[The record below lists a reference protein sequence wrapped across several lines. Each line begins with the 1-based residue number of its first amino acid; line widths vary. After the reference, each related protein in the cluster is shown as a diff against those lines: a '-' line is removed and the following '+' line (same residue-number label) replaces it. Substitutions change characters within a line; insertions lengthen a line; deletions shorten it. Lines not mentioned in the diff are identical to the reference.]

1 MRTVITMNYESLD
14 KIESK
19 KEIEELNSIKY
30 KGLNHPLCLTRLH
43 GITHALVYGSQ
54 RMEDYT
60 KQHKCMFDK
69 YISQNIKL
77 YHDKTYQ
84 YHIKRSKYVMKFS
97 REFVRKSDDYNSRK
111 NKMSKY
117 LFKVRLYTKLI
128 EIVQQHCL
136 DEIMITKHAL
146 LLKIDTYYNAGNLFL
161 DKDITYDPN
170 MFDESIERFK
180 HLMMSDEESINNK
193 LMKVYEG
200 VDEENLN

>member
-1 MRTVITMNYESLD
+1 MKYESLD

-84 YHIKRSKYVMKFS
+84 YHIKRSC
-97 REFVRKSDDYNSRK
+97 KSQYK
-111 NKMSKY
+111 NVGLGQYKNVGFPTLLY
-117 LFKVRLYTKLI
+117 CLF
-128 EIVQQHCL
+128 
-136 DEIMITKHAL
+136 
-146 LLKIDTYYNAGNLFL
+146 
-161 DKDITYDPN
+161 
-170 MFDESIERFK
+170 
-180 HLMMSDEESINNK
+180 
-193 LMKVYEG
+193 
-200 VDEENLN
+200 

>member
-1 MRTVITMNYESLD
+1 
-14 KIESK
+14 
-19 KEIEELNSIKY
+19 
-30 KGLNHPLCLTRLH
+30 
-43 GITHALVYGSQ
+43 
-54 RMEDYT
+54 
-60 KQHKCMFDK
+60 MFDK

-84 YHIKRSKYVMKFS
+84 YHIKRSKYVMKLS
-97 REFVRKSDDYNSRK
+97 REFARKGDNDSKRI
-111 NKMSKY
+111 KMSKY

-146 LLKIDTYYNAGNLFL
+146 LLKIDTYHNAGNLFS
-161 DKDITYDPN
+161 DKDIIYDPN

-180 HLMMSDEESINNK
+180 HLMMTDEESINNK

-200 VDEENLN
+200 VDEENLNQNNRSHMVRTIYEDSMDDLQSIYPLFYRIQLFKKRMCKKREK

>member
-1 MRTVITMNYESLD
+1 MKYESLD

-19 KEIEELNSIKY
+19 KEMEELNSIKY
-30 KGLNHPLCLTRLH
+30 KGLNHPLFLTRLH
-43 GITHALVYGSQ
+43 GITHALFYGPL
-54 RMEDYT
+54 RMEDYS
-60 KQHKCMFDK
+60 KEHKCMFDK

-84 YHIKRSKYVMKFS
+84 YHIKRCKYVMKLS
-97 REFVRKSDDYNSRK
+97 REFARKGDSDSKRI
-111 NKMSKY
+111 KMSKY

-161 DKDITYDPN
+161 DNNIAYDPN

-200 VDEENLN
+200 VDE

>member
-1 MRTVITMNYESLD
+1 MKYEPLD
-14 KIESK
+14 KMESR

-30 KGLNHPLCLTRLH
+30 KGLNHPLFLTRLH
-43 GITHALVYGSQ
+43 GITHALYGPL
-54 RMEDYT
+54 RMEDYS

-84 YHIKRSKYVMKFS
+84 YHIKRSKYVMKLS
-97 REFVRKSDDYNSRK
+97 CEFARKSDDDSKRI
-111 NKMSKY
+111 KMAKY

-128 EIVQQHCL
+128 EIVQQQCL
-136 DEIMITKHAL
+136 DKIMITKHAL
-146 LLKIDTYYNAGNLFL
+146 LLKIDTYHNAGNLFL
-161 DKDITYDPN
+161 GKDVIYDPN

>member
-1 MRTVITMNYESLD
+1 MKYETLD
-14 KIESK
+14 KVESK
-19 KEIEELNSIKY
+19 KEMEELNSIKY
-30 KGLNHPLCLTRLH
+30 KGLNHPLFLTRLH
-43 GITHALVYGSQ
+43 GITHAYFYGPL
-54 RMEDYT
+54 RMEDYS

-97 REFVRKSDDYNSRK
+97 REFARKGDSDSKRI
-111 NKMSKY
+111 KMSKY

-146 LLKIDTYYNAGNLFL
+146 LLKIDTYHNAGNLFS
-161 DKDITYDPN
+161 DKDIIYDPN

>member
-1 MRTVITMNYESLD
+1 M
-14 KIESK
+14 
-19 KEIEELNSIKY
+19 
-30 KGLNHPLCLTRLH
+30 TRLH

-84 YHIKRSKYVMKFS
+84 YHIKRSKYIMKFS

-117 LFKVRLYTKLI
+117 LFKVLNTHIPQVTVKLRN
-128 EIVQQHCL
+128 
-136 DEIMITKHAL
+136 DSF
-146 LLKIDTYYNAGNLFL
+146 NFL
-161 DKDITYDPN
+161 GIY
-170 MFDESIERFK
+170 
-180 HLMMSDEESINNK
+180 
-193 LMKVYEG
+193 V
-200 VDEENLN
+200 

>member
-1 MRTVITMNYESLD
+1 MKYETLG
-14 KIESK
+14 KVESK

-30 KGLNHPLCLTRLH
+30 KGLNHPLFLTRLH
-43 GITHALVYGSQ
+43 GITHALVYGSL
-54 RMEDYT
+54 RMVDYS

-84 YHIKRSKYVMKFS
+84 YHIKRSKYVMKLS
-97 REFVRKSDDYNSRK
+97 REFAGKGDNDSKRI
-111 NKMSKY
+111 KMSKY

-146 LLKIDTYYNAGNLFL
+146 LLKIDTYHNAGNLFS
-161 DKDITYDPN
+161 DKDIIYDPN

-180 HLMMSDEESINNK
+180 HLMMTDEESINNK

>member
-1 MRTVITMNYESLD
+1 MKYETLD
-14 KIESK
+14 KVESK
-19 KEIEELNSIKY
+19 KEIEELNCIKY
-30 KGLNHPLCLTRLH
+30 KGLNHPLCLIRLH

-97 REFVRKSDDYNSRK
+97 REFARKGDSDSKRI
-111 NKMSKY
+111 KMSKY

-146 LLKIDTYYNAGNLFL
+146 LLKIDTYYNASNLFL
-161 DKDITYDPN
+161 DINVTYDPN

>member
-1 MRTVITMNYESLD
+1 MKYETLG
-14 KIESK
+14 KVESK

-30 KGLNHPLCLTRLH
+30 KGLNHPLFLTRLH
-43 GITHALVYGSQ
+43 AITHALVCGSQ
-54 RMEDYT
+54 RMVDYS

-84 YHIKRSKYVMKFS
+84 YHIKRSKYVMKLS
-97 REFVRKSDDYNSRK
+97 REFARKGDDDSKRI
-111 NKMSKY
+111 KMSKY

-146 LLKIDTYYNAGNLFL
+146 LLKIDTYHNAGNLFSN
-161 DKDITYDPN
+161 KDIIYDPN

-180 HLMMSDEESINNK
+180 HLMMTDEESINNK